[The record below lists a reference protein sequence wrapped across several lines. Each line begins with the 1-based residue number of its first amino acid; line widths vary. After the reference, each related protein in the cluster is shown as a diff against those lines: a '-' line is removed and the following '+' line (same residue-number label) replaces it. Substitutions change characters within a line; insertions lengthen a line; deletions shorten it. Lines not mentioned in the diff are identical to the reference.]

1 MLLESL
7 LLTPY
12 YQLYLEANNMTKRLG
27 EVREANDSDGMWLR
41 IATDGITNNQDFYG
55 SNFRVQGGFDKLT
68 WHEEASTYL
77 GFVGSFMSGSA
88 GKSISARNDGISLG
102 FYRSSLFLDNHLDIV
117 GRYIYSYN
125 QYTVNA
131 PNFSGKRDTGTHSG
145 YMSAEYGR
153 RLSFVYKREF
163 YIQPRAQAILGYVSA
178 QNFKFDNTADTLH
191 LMSNPRF
198 VSILG
203 IGLDISSMF
212 ALAKVR
218 GYWRVGGSVL
228 KDLGI
233 GKVSVRDDFAHT
245 STENNLRLDFHTLI
259 NMSFDIEVASDTR
272 IYLGFEKSFFGSY
285 NVDYALSAGVR
296 HNFGNPTQ
304 KTFYPKFL
312 DQQYLEYP
320 GIQRIY

>member
-68 WHEEASTYL
+68 WHEEVSTYL

-102 FYRSSLFLDNHLDIV
+102 FYRSSLFSDNHLDIV

-163 YIQPRAQAILGYVSA
+163 YIQPRAQAILGYVSS

>member
-7 LLTPY
+7 LLMPY

-41 IATDGITNNQDFYG
+41 IATDAITNNQDFYG

-68 WHEEASTYL
+68 WHEDTSTYL

-88 GKSISARNDGISLG
+88 GKSMSARNDGISLG
-102 FYRSSLFLDNHLDIV
+102 FYRASLFADSHLDIV

-125 QYTVNA
+125 QYTANT
-131 PNFSGKRDTGTHSG
+131 PEFSGKRDTKTHSG

-163 YIQPRAQAILGYVSA
+163 YIQPQAQAILGYVSS
-178 QNFKFDNTADTLH
+178 QNFRFDNPTAALH
-191 LMSNPRF
+191 LVSHPRF
-198 VSILG
+198 VSIIG
-203 IGLDISSMF
+203 IGLDVSSMF
-212 ALAKVR
+212 AFRKIR
-218 GYWRVGGSVL
+218 GYWRVGGNLL
-228 KDLGI
+228 KDLGV
-233 GKVSVRDDFAHT
+233 GKVSVDFAHT
-245 STENNLRLDFHTLI
+245 STENNPRLDLHAVFNANL
-259 NMSFDIEVASDTR
+259 DIEVASDMR

-285 NVDYALSAGVR
+285 NVDYALSVGVR
-296 HNFGNPTQ
+296 YNFGNPTQ

>member
-102 FYRSSLFLDNHLDIV
+102 FYRSSLFSDNHLDIV

-131 PNFSGKRDTGTHSG
+131 PNFFGKRDTRTHSG

>member
-68 WHEEASTYL
+68 WHEEVSTYL

-102 FYRSSLFLDNHLDIV
+102 FYRSSLFSDNHLDIV

-163 YIQPRAQAILGYVSA
+163 YIQPRAQAILGYVSS
-178 QNFKFDNTADTLH
+178 QNFRFDNPTAALH
-191 LMSNPRF
+191 LVSHPRF
-198 VSILG
+198 VSIIG
-203 IGLDISSMF
+203 IGLDVSSMF
-212 ALAKVR
+212 AFRKIR
-218 GYWRVGGSVL
+218 GYWRVGGNLL
-228 KDLGI
+228 KDLGV
-233 GKVSVRDDFAHT
+233 GKVSVDFAHT
-245 STENNLRLDFHTLI
+245 STENNPRLDLHAVFNANL
-259 NMSFDIEVASDTR
+259 DIEVASDMR

-285 NVDYALSAGVR
+285 NVDYALSVGVR
-296 HNFGNPTQ
+296 YNFGNPTQ

>member
-1 MLLESL
+1 
-7 LLTPY
+7 
-12 YQLYLEANNMTKRLG
+12 MTKRLG

-102 FYRSSLFLDNHLDIV
+102 FYRSSLFSDNHLDIV

-125 QYTVNA
+125 QYTVNT
-131 PNFSGKRDTGTHSG
+131 PEFSGKRDTRTHSG

-198 VSILG
+198 VSIVG
-203 IGLDISSMF
+203 IGLDMSSMF

>member
-131 PNFSGKRDTGTHSG
+131 PNFSGKRDTRTHSG

-198 VSILG
+198 VSIVG